1 MLEFHNANFKGNPM
15 SIFLI
20 LATLWNSTQQLEVQL
35 LGKTSISGTASDL
48 SSMKNLLED
57 KSPNNRLGGFGSAI
71 AYTGQGNKYLLLPD
85 RGPGDGANSYSCR
98 FHLAEI
104 TVSTPGKIDFKLLKT
119 TLFKTPEGNLLTG
132 LSKDF
137 GPSGSRFD
145 PEGIRVLKNG
155 SILISDEYGPS
166 VWLFDSTGK
175 LKHKF
180 LIPEKFLIQ
189 NKSDHAEKEFPPF
202 NKKGRLTN
210 KGFEGI
216 AISSDQKKWLA
227 ALQGSL
233 IQDRNPTDQNLKT
246 NGDNLRFLETSIDG
260 KHLREIVYKMES
272 AKNGVNEILAIGE
285 EDYLVLE
292 RDGDAG
298 ESAGFKKIF
307 RISTKNATDV
317 SKILELPAPMLPV
330 GIVPVTKTLFLDLL
344 DPKFGLKG
352 KDFPAKIEGLTFGPD
367 LPDGRKLLIIT
378 TDNDFKPDEP
388 TWIYAF
394 AVKTD

>member
-1 MLEFHNANFKGNPM
+1 M

-119 TLFKTPEGNLLTG
+119 TLLKTPEGNLLTG

-145 PEGIRVLKNG
+145 PEGVPSLKNG

>member
-1 MLEFHNANFKGNPM
+1 M

-35 LGKTSISGTASDL
+35 LGKTSISATASDL

-71 AYTGQGNKYLLLPD
+71 AYTGQGNKYLILPD

-119 TLFKTPEGNLLTG
+119 TLLKTPEGSPLTG
-132 LSKDF
+132 LSKGF
-137 GPSGSRFD
+137 GPLGNRFD
-145 PEGIRVLKNG
+145 PEGIRMLKNG
-155 SILISDEYGPS
+155 SILVSDEYGPS
-166 VWLFDSTGK
+166 VWLFDSNGK

-189 NKSDHAEKEFPPF
+189 NKSDHAEKELPPF

-246 NGDNLRFLETSIDG
+246 NGDNLRFLETSIEG

-272 AKNGVNEILAIGE
+272 AKNGVNEILTIGE

-317 SKILELPAPMLPV
+317 SKILELPAPKLPE
-330 GIVPVTKTLFLDLL
+330 GIVPVNKTLFLDLL

-352 KDFPAKIEGLTFGPD
+352 KDFPAKIEGMAFGPD
-367 LPDGRKLLIIT
+367 LPDGRRLLIIT

>member
-1 MLEFHNANFKGNPM
+1 M

-35 LGKTSISGTASDL
+35 LGKTSISATASDL

-119 TLFKTPEGNLLTG
+119 TLLKTPEGNLLTG

-145 PEGIRVLKNG
+145 PEGVRVLKNG

-227 ALQGSL
+227 SLQGSL

>member
-1 MLEFHNANFKGNPM
+1 M

-119 TLFKTPEGNLLTG
+119 TLLKTPEGNLLTG

-227 ALQGSL
+227 SLQGSL

-317 SKILELPAPMLPV
+317 SKILELPAPKLPE

>member
-119 TLFKTPEGNLLTG
+119 TLLKTPEGNLLTG

-145 PEGIRVLKNG
+145 PEGVRVLKNG

-352 KDFPAKIEGLTFGPD
+352 KDFPAKIEGLAFGPD

>member
-1 MLEFHNANFKGNPM
+1 M

-20 LATLWNSTQQLEVQL
+20 LATLWNSTQQLDVQL
-35 LGKTSISGTASDL
+35 LGKTSIPGTASDL
-48 SSMKNLLED
+48 SGMKNLLED

-85 RGPGDGANSYSCR
+85 RGPGDGANSFTCR
-98 FHLAEI
+98 FHLADI

-119 TLFKTPEGNLLTG
+119 TLLKTPEGNPLTG
-132 LSKDF
+132 LSKGF
-137 GPSGSRFD
+137 GPSDNRFD

-155 SILISDEYGPS
+155 SILLSDEYGPS

-189 NKSDHAEKEFPPF
+189 NKSDDAEKEFPPF
-202 NKKGRLTN
+202 NKKGRVTN

-233 IQDRNPTDQNLKT
+233 IQDRNPSNSDLKT
-246 NGDNLRFLETSIDG
+246 NGDNLRFLETSFEG

-272 AKNGVNEILAIGE
+272 AKNGVSEILAIGE

-292 RDGDAG
+292 RDSDAG

-317 SKILELPAPMLPV
+317 SKIISLPAPKLPE

-352 KDFPAKIEGLTFGPD
+352 KDFPAKIEGLAFGPD

-394 AVKTD
+394 AVKID

>member
-1 MLEFHNANFKGNPM
+1 M

-119 TLFKTPEGNLLTG
+119 TLLKTPEGNLLTG

-367 LPDGRKLLIIT
+367 LTDGRKLLIIT

>member
-119 TLFKTPEGNLLTG
+119 TLLKTPEGNLLTG

-317 SKILELPAPMLPV
+317 SKILELPAPKLPE

>member
-1 MLEFHNANFKGNPM
+1 M

-119 TLFKTPEGNLLTG
+119 TLLKTPEGNLLTG

-189 NKSDHAEKEFPPF
+189 YKSDHAEKEFPPF

-352 KDFPAKIEGLTFGPD
+352 KDFPAKIEGLAFGPD

>member
-1 MLEFHNANFKGNPM
+1 M

-119 TLFKTPEGNLLTG
+119 TLLKTPEGNLLTG

-189 NKSDHAEKEFPPF
+189 YKSDHAEKEFPPF

-317 SKILELPAPMLPV
+317 SKILELPAPKLPE

-352 KDFPAKIEGLTFGPD
+352 KDFPAKIEGLAFGPD

>member
-1 MLEFHNANFKGNPM
+1 M

-119 TLFKTPEGNLLTG
+119 TLLKTPEGNLLTG

-227 ALQGSL
+227 SLQGSL

>member
-119 TLFKTPEGNLLTG
+119 TLLKTPEGNLLTG

-227 ALQGSL
+227 SLQGSL

-317 SKILELPAPMLPV
+317 SNILELPAPMLPV

>member
-1 MLEFHNANFKGNPM
+1 M

-145 PEGIRVLKNG
+145 PEGIHVLKNG

-352 KDFPAKIEGLTFGPD
+352 KDFPAKIEGLAFGPD

>member
-1 MLEFHNANFKGNPM
+1 M

-119 TLFKTPEGNLLTG
+119 TLLKTPEGNLLTG

>member
-1 MLEFHNANFKGNPM
+1 M

-119 TLFKTPEGNLLTG
+119 TLLKTPEGNLLTG

-317 SKILELPAPMLPV
+317 SKILELPAPKLPE

-352 KDFPAKIEGLTFGPD
+352 KDFPAKIEGLAFGPD

>member
-1 MLEFHNANFKGNPM
+1 M

-20 LATLWNSTQQLEVQL
+20 LATLWNSTQQLDVQL
-35 LGKTSISGTASDL
+35 LGKTSIPGTASDL
-48 SSMKNLLED
+48 SGMKNLLED

-85 RGPGDGANSYSCR
+85 RGPGDGANSFTCR
-98 FHLAEI
+98 FHLADI

-119 TLFKTPEGNLLTG
+119 TLLKTPEGNPLTG
-132 LSKDF
+132 LSKGF
-137 GPSGSRFD
+137 GPSDNRFD

-155 SILISDEYGPS
+155 SILLSDEYGPS

-189 NKSDHAEKEFPPF
+189 NKSDDAEKEFPPF
-202 NKKGRLTN
+202 NKKGRVTN

-233 IQDRNPTDQNLKT
+233 IQDRNPSNSDLKT
-246 NGDNLRFLETSIDG
+246 NGENLRFLETSIEG

-272 AKNGVNEILAIGE
+272 AKNGVSEILAIGE

-292 RDGDAG
+292 RDSDAG

-317 SKILELPAPMLPV
+317 SKIISLPAPKLPE

-352 KDFPAKIEGLTFGPD
+352 KDFPAKIEGLAFGPD

-394 AVKTD
+394 AVKID

>member
-1 MLEFHNANFKGNPM
+1 M

-119 TLFKTPEGNLLTG
+119 TLLKTPEGNLLTG

-145 PEGIRVLKNG
+145 PEGVRVLKNG

-227 ALQGSL
+227 SLQGSL

-317 SKILELPAPMLPV
+317 SNILELPAPMLPV

>member
-1 MLEFHNANFKGNPM
+1 M

-272 AKNGVNEILAIGE
+272 AKNGVNEILAICE

>member
-1 MLEFHNANFKGNPM
+1 M

-48 SSMKNLLED
+48 SSMNNLLED

-352 KDFPAKIEGLTFGPD
+352 KDFPAKIEGLAFGPD

>member
-1 MLEFHNANFKGNPM
+1 M

-119 TLFKTPEGNLLTG
+119 TLLKTPEGNLLTG

-145 PEGIRVLKNG
+145 PEGVRVLKNG

-317 SKILELPAPMLPV
+317 SKILELPAPKLPE

-367 LPDGRKLLIIT
+367 LTDGRKLLIIT

>member
-1 MLEFHNANFKGNPM
+1 M

-35 LGKTSISGTASDL
+35 LGKTSISATASDL

-71 AYTGQGNKYLLLPD
+71 AYTGQGNKYLILPD

-119 TLFKTPEGNLLTG
+119 TLLKTPEGSPLTG
-132 LSKDF
+132 LSKGF
-137 GPSGSRFD
+137 GPLGNRFD
-145 PEGIRVLKNG
+145 PEGIRMLKNG
-155 SILISDEYGPS
+155 SILVSDEYGPS
-166 VWLFDSTGK
+166 VWLFDSNGK

-246 NGDNLRFLETSIDG
+246 NGDNLRFLETSIEG

-272 AKNGVNEILAIGE
+272 AKNGVNEILTIGE

-317 SKILELPAPMLPV
+317 SKILELPAPKLPE
-330 GIVPVTKTLFLDLL
+330 GIVPVNKTLFLDLL

-352 KDFPAKIEGLTFGPD
+352 KDFPAKIEGMAFGPD
-367 LPDGRKLLIIT
+367 LPDGRRLLIIT

>member
-104 TVSTPGKIDFKLLKT
+104 TFSTPGKIDFKLLKT
-119 TLFKTPEGNLLTG
+119 TLLKTPEGNLLTG

-145 PEGIRVLKNG
+145 PEGVRVLKNG

-227 ALQGSL
+227 SLQGSL

>member
-1 MLEFHNANFKGNPM
+1 M

-119 TLFKTPEGNLLTG
+119 TLLKTPEGNLLTG

-317 SKILELPAPMLPV
+317 SKILELPAPKLPE

>member
-1 MLEFHNANFKGNPM
+1 M

-119 TLFKTPEGNLLTG
+119 TLLKTPEGNLLTG

-317 SKILELPAPMLPV
+317 SNILELPAPMLPV

>member
-1 MLEFHNANFKGNPM
+1 M

>member
-1 MLEFHNANFKGNPM
+1 M

-189 NKSDHAEKEFPPF
+189 YKSDHAEKEFPPF

-352 KDFPAKIEGLTFGPD
+352 KDFPAKIEGLAFGPD

>member
-1 MLEFHNANFKGNPM
+1 M

-352 KDFPAKIEGLTFGPD
+352 KDFPAKIEGLAFGPD

>member
-1 MLEFHNANFKGNPM
+1 M

-119 TLFKTPEGNLLTG
+119 TLLKTPEGNLLTG

-145 PEGIRVLKNG
+145 PEGVRVLKNG

-352 KDFPAKIEGLTFGPD
+352 KDFPAKIEGLAFGPD

>member
-1 MLEFHNANFKGNPM
+1 
-15 SIFLI
+15 LI

-119 TLFKTPEGNLLTG
+119 TLLKTPEGNLLTG

-317 SKILELPAPMLPV
+317 SKILELPAPKLPE

-367 LPDGRKLLIIT
+367 LTDGRKLLIIT

>member
-1 MLEFHNANFKGNPM
+1 M

-20 LATLWNSTQQLEVQL
+20 LATLWNSTQQLDVQL
-35 LGKTSISGTASDL
+35 LGKTSIPGTASDL
-48 SSMKNLLED
+48 SGMKNLLED

-85 RGPGDGANSYSCR
+85 RGPGDGANSFTCR
-98 FHLAEI
+98 FHLADI

-119 TLFKTPEGNLLTG
+119 TLLKTPEGNPLTG
-132 LSKDF
+132 LSKGF
-137 GPSGSRFD
+137 GPSDNRFD

-155 SILISDEYGPS
+155 SILLSDEYGPS

-189 NKSDHAEKEFPPF
+189 NKSDDAEKEFPPF
-202 NKKGRLTN
+202 NKKGRVTN

-233 IQDRNPTDQNLKT
+233 IQDRNPSNSDLKT
-246 NGDNLRFLETSIDG
+246 NGENLRFLETSIEG

-272 AKNGVNEILAIGE
+272 AKNGVSEILAIGE

-292 RDGDAG
+292 RDSDAG

-307 RISTKNATDV
+307 RISTKNVTDV
-317 SKILELPAPMLPV
+317 SKILELPPLKLPE
-330 GIVPVTKTLFLDLL
+330 GIVSVSKTLVLDLL

-352 KDFPAKIEGLTFGPD
+352 KDFPPKIEGLAFGPD

-394 AVKTD
+394 AVKID

>member
-1 MLEFHNANFKGNPM
+1 M
-15 SIFLI
+15 SLLMI
-20 LATLWNSTQQLEVQL
+20 LAILWSTNQQSEIQL
-35 LGKTSISGTASDL
+35 LGKTAISGTASDL
-48 SSMKNLLED
+48 SGMKNILED

-98 FHLAEI
+98 YHLAEI
-104 TVSTPGKIDFKLLKT
+104 TVSTSGKLDFKLLKT
-119 TLFKTPEGNLLTG
+119 TLLKTPEGSPLTG
-132 LSKDF
+132 SSKGF
-137 GPSGSRFD
+137 GTTGNRFD
-145 PEGIRVLKNG
+145 PEGIRLLKNG

-166 VWLFDSTGK
+166 VWLFDSSGK

-180 LIPEKFLIQ
+180 NIPEKFLIQ

-202 NKKGRLTN
+202 NKEGRVTN

-216 AISSDQKKWLA
+216 AISPDQKKWLA

-233 IQDRNPTDQNLKT
+233 IQDRNPSNSDLKT
-246 NGDNLRFLETSIDG
+246 NGINLRFLETSIEG

-272 AKNGVNEILAIGE
+272 AKNGVSEILAIGE

-298 ESAGFKKIF
+298 EEAGFKKIF
-307 RISTKNATDV
+307 RINTKNATDV
-317 SKILELPAPMLPV
+317 SKITALPAPKLPV

-352 KDFPAKIEGLTFGPD
+352 KDFPAKIEGLAFGPD

-378 TDNDFKPDEP
+378 TDNDFKPEEP
-388 TWIYAF
+388 SWIYAF
-394 AVKTD
+394 TVKLQNN

>member
-1 MLEFHNANFKGNPM
+1 M

-317 SKILELPAPMLPV
+317 SKILELPAPKLPE

-352 KDFPAKIEGLTFGPD
+352 KDFPAKIEGLAFGPD

>member
-1 MLEFHNANFKGNPM
+1 M

-119 TLFKTPEGNLLTG
+119 TLLKTPEGNLLTG

-145 PEGIRVLKNG
+145 PEGVRVLKNG

-317 SKILELPAPMLPV
+317 SKILELPAPKLPE

>member
-1 MLEFHNANFKGNPM
+1 M

-119 TLFKTPEGNLLTG
+119 TLLKTPEGNLLTG

-145 PEGIRVLKNG
+145 PEGVRVLKNG

-227 ALQGSL
+227 SLQGSL

>member
-189 NKSDHAEKEFPPF
+189 YKSDHAEKEFPPF